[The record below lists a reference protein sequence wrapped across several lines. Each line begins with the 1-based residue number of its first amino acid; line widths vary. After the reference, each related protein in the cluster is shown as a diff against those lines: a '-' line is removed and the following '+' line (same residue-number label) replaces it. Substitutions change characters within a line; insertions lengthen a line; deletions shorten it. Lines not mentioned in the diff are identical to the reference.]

1 MVGWHH
7 QLKGLEFEQTQ
18 GNSEGQGNLACY
30 SPWHHTQKSQTW
42 LSDWTTTTMPRQR
55 RLPNIPQKPEIPL
68 QLVASLLSSSLCTKT
83 IFILS
88 CPLLL
93 LPSIFP
99 SIRVFSSGFF
109 ESEGQSIG
117 DSTLSSVLPM
127 NIQDWFPLRFDLLDL
142 LAVHGTLKSLLQHHS
157 PKASILLCS
166 AFFTGKSFLGFK

>member
-1 MVGWHH
+1 MLKNWCFQTAVLEKTLESPLDNKEIQPVNPKGNQSWILLEGLMLKLKLQYFGHLMQRADSFEKTLIEDWRWEEKGMTEDEMVGWHH

-88 CPLLL
+88 L
-93 LPSIFP
+93 
-99 SIRVFSSGFF
+99 
-109 ESEGQSIG
+109 
-117 DSTLSSVLPM
+117 TL
-127 NIQDWFPLRFDLLDL
+127 
-142 LAVHGTLKSLLQHHS
+142 
-157 PKASILLCS
+157 
-166 AFFTGKSFLGFK
+166 